1 MEKNYLKA
9 NFINLKFSIAIFAL
23 FFISLGT
30 NAQVVKEFQQR
41 TSSYSSSKKIYNIKG
56 DFTMIGNTNLSLWSY
71 GNNTNNSNNYM
82 IFVDE
87 DEDDSTENSS
97 AAVLEF
103 SNENG
108 ADPNCSNIVYAGL
121 YWSGRTDNSS
131 TTNDKRKIKVKG
143 PNNNGYQT
151 FTANQNDILYPG
163 PSNMYAAYAEVT
175 DLVRSNG
182 TGEYWVADMELTQG
196 NGGAT
201 GYYGGWGMIVIY
213 ENSQMNWRDV
223 TIFDGYAHV
232 EGNTV
237 ANYQLPVSGFNTA
250 QSGPVNMKMG
260 IMAGEGDVGIAG
272 DYFQIKKN
280 NNNSWLSLSH
290 DQNSTNNFFNSSIEN
305 NETNRTPNLSNN
317 TGIDISMFN
326 IPNQGNS
333 VIANNQTSTTFRYG
347 STQDTYSIFS
357 IAMSVDA
364 YIPEIEGVTSL
375 IEINSNTAG
384 NPPYSVEPG
393 EEISYKIELK
403 NKGTENVE
411 DVKVVVP
418 VPYNVDYVNNSLNTN
433 FYFSP
438 TPSTNNVYFDPT
450 LGATGS
456 IVWEINELPLATNTN
471 DVLADLTVSFKV
483 TENCTILSN
492 ACPGY
497 DVITFNGNISGQ
509 GAITGTTFENKDLIR
524 GYETEGACLGEP
536 ITSPFEIS
544 VDASSFR
551 AENCGNSEEAR
562 RFIYCNR
569 EEPIKISEINSGF
582 PSGTRFYNESPVD
595 INSEEYTINNPIPN
609 TTGSTEY
616 YAIIPGA
623 EDCAI
628 PFTIEITSISTVP
641 ETEVITYCLN
651 EEATPL
657 DATASNSN
665 YDLYYYTSETDTTPE
680 MQIIPS
686 TSEAGEFTYY
696 VAEGE
701 SASCI
706 SPNKAEIKVKVLGVP
721 EVAAPQS
728 LNPEACGTELIDETI
743 PEISS
748 EFTLISNQLFEELG
762 GSIPGD
768 ADIDAI
774 EYRDELVQSNPF
786 VYNRI
791 FKISYECGSFE
802 LTQQITLNDLRD
814 SLNPEFTITQP
825 NCENVA
831 GKIEVISNKAI
842 SYSLDGEN
850 FQASNVFTGL
860 IPGNYVVY
868 VQNETGCVSNASEE
882 IIIIK
887 NEGSPVQPEA
897 VVSQQPSCE
906 DTTGTISVTTEAGI
920 SYTLLDENQ
929 DPLTIIVLLTE
940 LSAD

>member
-9 NFINLKFSIAIFAL
+9 NFINLKFSIAIFSL
-23 FFISLGT
+23 FFISLGA

-41 TSSYSSSKKIYNIKG
+41 TSTYSSSKKIYNIKG

-87 DEDDSTENSS
+87 DNDDSTDNSS

-121 YWSGRTDNSS
+121 YWSGRTGNSS

-143 PNNNGYQT
+143 PNSNGYQT

-182 TGEYWVADMELTQG
+182 TGEYWVADMALTQG

-280 NNNSWLSLSH
+280 SNNSWLSLSH

-305 NETNRTPNLSNN
+305 NGTNRTPNLSNN

-364 YIPEIEGVTSL
+364 YIPEIEGITSL
-375 IEINSNTAG
+375 TEINSNTAG

-438 TPSTNNVYFDPT
+438 TPTTNNVYFDPT

-456 IVWEINELPLATNTN
+456 IVWEISELPLATNTN
-471 DVLADLTVSFKV
+471 DVLADLSVSFKV

-497 DVITFNGNISGQ
+497 DVITFNGNISGR

-551 AENCGNSEEAR
+551 AENCGNSDEAR

-641 ETEVITYCLN
+641 DTENITYCLN
-651 EEATPL
+651 EEANPL

-680 MQIIPS
+680 MQFIPS
-686 TSEAGEFTYY
+686 TSQAGEFTYY

-721 EVAAPQS
+721 EVAAPQN
-728 LNPEACGTELIDETI
+728 LNPDACGTELIDKTI

-774 EYRDELVQSNPF
+774 EYRDEVVQSNP
-786 VYNRI
+786 VIYNRV

-814 SLNPEFTITQP
+814 SLTPEFTITQP
-825 NCENVA
+825 TCENVA
-831 GKIEVISNKAI
+831 GKIEVISNNAS

-850 FQASNVFTGL
+850 FQSSNIFTGL
-860 IPGNYVVY
+860 VPGNYVVY
-868 VQNETGCVSNASEE
+868 IQNETGCVSDASAQIE
-882 IIIIK
+882 IVK
-887 NEGSPVQPEA
+887 NLGTPNQPQA
-897 VVSQQPSCE
+897 NVSQQPTCE
-906 DTTGTISVTTEAGI
+906 DTIGTISVTTEAGI

-929 DPLTIIVLLTE
+929 DP
-940 LSAD
+940 